1 MHKAQSTAA
10 PAPFSLCTPQT
21 NPLLQQAP
29 RIPPEK
35 PSVPMVS
42 EKFMSSK
49 GPTCS
54 LTPFKEIQ
62 SNSGGILICS
72 GIFLGKPQ
80 FLEACLKESQ
90 HFPPKIIQL
99 KIRECICATSIS
111 LSEVKETNVWPAP
124 NLSREP
130 ANKEVS
136 IFVRISSQSHERA
149 TAAAT

>member
-1 MHKAQSTAA
+1 MTPCWNNREVRSLFFNYIFYVTVMMMMMMIFNAQ
-10 PAPFSLCTPQT
+10 CTKHGCTCPIFFVHSQT

-72 GIFLGKPQ
+72 GIFLGKPP
-80 FLEACLKESQ
+80 FLEACLKISKLENIFALLLLVCVGSQ
-90 HFPPKIIQL
+90 
-99 KIRECICATSIS
+99 R
-111 LSEVKETNVWPAP
+111 
-124 NLSREP
+124 
-130 ANKEVS
+130 NKCLAS
-136 IFVRISSQSHERA
+136 TKFK
-149 TAAAT
+149 

>member
-1 MHKAQSTAA
+1 MHNAQSTAA

-62 SNSGGILICS
+62 SNSGE
-72 GIFLGKPQ
+72 FLSVKEFFLASPYLWKLVSKSRNTFLQKSYIQ
-80 FLEACLKESQ
+80 F
-90 HFPPKIIQL
+90 
-99 KIRECICATSIS
+99 KIREYICTT
-111 LSEVKETNVWPAP
+111 TNC
-124 NLSREP
+124 LCQKS
-130 ANKEVS
+130 KKQMFGQHQ
-136 IFVRISSQSHERA
+136 I
-149 TAAAT
+149 

>member
-1 MHKAQSTAA
+1 MHNAQSTAA

-72 GIFLGKPQ
+72 GIFLGKPL
-80 FLEACLKESQ
+80 FLEACLQESQ
-90 HFPPKIIQL
+90 HFPPKSYYSI
-99 KIRECICATSIS
+99 KNWSYICSTSVS
-111 LSEVKETNVWPAP
+111 LCRKSK
-124 NLSREP
+124 
-130 ANKEVS
+130 KQMFGQHQ
-136 IFVRISSQSHERA
+136 I
-149 TAAAT
+149 

>member
-1 MHKAQSTAA
+1 MHNAQSTAA

-54 LTPFKEIQ
+54 STPFKEIQ

-72 GIFLGKPQ
+72 GIFLGKPL
-80 FLEACLKESQ
+80 FLEASLEESQ
-90 HFPPKIIQL
+90 HFSPKLYYSI
-99 KIRECICATSIS
+99 ENWSYICTT
-111 LSEVKETNVWPAP
+111 TNC
-124 NLSREP
+124 LCRKS
-130 ANKEVS
+130 KKQMFGQHQ
-136 IFVRISSQSHERA
+136 I
-149 TAAAT
+149 

>member
-1 MHKAQSTAA
+1 MIPSWNAKEVPSLFFNYIFYVTLMMMMMMMMMHNAQSTAA

-29 RIPPEK
+29 RISPEK

-62 SNSGGILICS
+62 SN
-72 GIFLGKPQ
+72 
-80 FLEACLKESQ
+80 
-90 HFPPKIIQL
+90 
-99 KIRECICATSIS
+99 
-111 LSEVKETNVWPAP
+111 
-124 NLSREP
+124 
-130 ANKEVS
+130 
-136 IFVRISSQSHERA
+136 
-149 TAAAT
+149 